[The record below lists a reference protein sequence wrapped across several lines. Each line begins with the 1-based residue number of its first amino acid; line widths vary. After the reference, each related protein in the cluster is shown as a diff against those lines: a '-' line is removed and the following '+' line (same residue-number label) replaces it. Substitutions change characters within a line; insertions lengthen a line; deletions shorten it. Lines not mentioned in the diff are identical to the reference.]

1 MVRPARR
8 PRERSIM
15 EHSQP
20 DHDVGSSVPVV
31 AIVASVVALAVI
43 VGGFYGYRALS
54 GDHAQDEIV
63 IATGPETGTYH
74 ALGKALA
81 RVLEGASIVESAE
94 VVSTG
99 GSVENMERID
109 DAGGGADLAFVQSD
123 TPIGNNARL
132 LAPLYNE
139 VLHILVSRLDADEI
153 RSIYDLRGRRV
164 SLGPAG
170 SGTRQL
176 SKRVLDH
183 FGVEVGEDLALLPV
197 DATAGLIDGSV
208 DAAFILNAIPS
219 RMVAQLAEKDAIR
232 FLSLG
237 DAQEYGNESDALALV
252 FPTIRGTTIPRST
265 YVRLPKEPVQ
275 TIEVSAMLIA
285 RRDLDVNLVR
295 NITAA
300 VFENRSGAAGLEG
313 TDLAVAGR
321 IREDYRPGAVT
332 IPYHRGAVAYYHRE
346 EPAFF
351 VEYAEA
357 ISLGLTLLVGL
368 YSGSIAFREWMRR
381 RMKNRIDAYLLEVE
395 SQTAD
400 LASLSLEKLIE
411 HRDALDAVRHRAFSD
426 LVSERLLADE
436 SFTIFQNHLRDE
448 FTAIE
453 ARIQEKTISG

>member
-1 MVRPARR
+1 
-8 PRERSIM
+8 M
-15 EHSQP
+15 EHPQP
-20 DHDVGSSVPVV
+20 DRDVGSSIPIP
-31 AIVASVVALAVI
+31 AILASVVALALI
-43 VGGFYGYRALS
+43 VGGFYGYRMLS
-54 GDHAQDEIV
+54 GDQAQHEIV
-63 IATGPETGTYH
+63 VATGPETGTYH
-74 ALGKALA
+74 ALGEALA
-81 RVLEGASIVESAE
+81 RVLEGASVVESAE
-94 VVSTG
+94 VRSTG

-109 DAGGGADLAFVQSD
+109 GAGGGADLAFVQSD

-132 LAPLYNE
+132 VTPLYNE

-153 RSIYDLRGRRV
+153 RSVYDLRGRRV

-183 FGVEVGEDLALLPV
+183 FGAEVGEDLALLPAE
-197 DATAGLIDGSV
+197 ATAGLIDGSV
-208 DAAFILNAIPS
+208 DAAFILSAIPS
-219 RMVAQLAEKDAIR
+219 RMVTELAEKDAIR

-237 DAQEYGNESDALALV
+237 DAQEFGNESDALALV
-252 FPTIRGTTIPRST
+252 FPSIRGTTIPRST
-265 YVRLPKEPVQ
+265 YVRLPEEPVQ

-285 RRDLDVNLVR
+285 RRGLGTDLVR
-295 NITAA
+295 TITATI
-300 VFENRSGAAGLEG
+300 FERRLGSAGLEEA
-313 TDLAVAGR
+313 DLAVVRR
-321 IREDYRPGAVT
+321 IREDYRPGSVT

-368 YSGSIAFREWMRR
+368 YSGYIALREWMRR

-411 HRDALDAVRHRAFSD
+411 HRDALDEVRHRAFSD

-453 ARIQEKTISG
+453 ARIQEKTASG

>member
-1 MVRPARR
+1 
-8 PRERSIM
+8 M

-20 DHDVGSSVPVV
+20 DRDVGSSIPIP
-31 AIVASVVALAVI
+31 AILASVVALALI
-43 VGGFYGYRALS
+43 VGGFYGYRMLS
-54 GDHAQDEIV
+54 GDQAQHEIV

-74 ALGKALA
+74 ALGVALA
-81 RVLEGASIVESAE
+81 RVLEGASVVESAE
-94 VVSTG
+94 VLSTG

-109 DAGGGADLAFVQSD
+109 GAGGGADLAFVQSD
-123 TPIGNNARL
+123 TPVGNNARL
-132 LAPLYNE
+132 VVPLYNE

-153 RSIYDLRGRRV
+153 RSVYDLRGKRV
-164 SLGPAG
+164 SLGPVG

-183 FGVEVGEDLALLPV
+183 FGAEIGEDLALLPA

-219 RMVAQLAEKDAIR
+219 RIVTELAEKNAIR

-237 DAQEYGNESDALALV
+237 DAQEFGNESDALALV
-252 FPTIRGTTIPRST
+252 FPSIRGTTIPRST
-265 YVRLPKEPVQ
+265 YVRLPEDPVQ

-285 RRDLDVNLVR
+285 RRGLNVDLVR
-295 NITAA
+295 NIAA
-300 VFENRSGAAGLEG
+300 TIFERRSGSAGLTG
-313 TDLAVAGR
+313 RDLAVAGK
-321 IREDYRPGAVT
+321 IREDYRPAAVA
-332 IPYHRGAVAYYHRE
+332 IPYHRGAIAYYHRE

-395 SQTAD
+395 TQTAD
-400 LASLSLEKLIE
+400 LGSMSLDQLIQQ
-411 HRDALDAVRHRAFSD
+411 RDALDDVRHRAFSD

-436 SFTIFQNHLRDE
+436 SFIIFQNHLRDE
-448 FTAIE
+448 FAAIE
-453 ARIQEKTISG
+453 SRITEKTNSG